1 MAVFIIAREAALAFG
16 PTIALG
22 LGGSGRGTQQEERER
37 GESDCADAAAPGLI
51 TRRHLIAAPRNAQ
64 FACGGRPQCMK
75 GQSDCRNALQN
86 HDASIQPL
94 RSAFGD
100 VLGCER
106 KFQVLK

>member
-75 GQSDCRNALQN
+75 GQSQSDC
-86 HDASIQPL
+86 PL
-94 RSAFGD
+94 PSAFGD